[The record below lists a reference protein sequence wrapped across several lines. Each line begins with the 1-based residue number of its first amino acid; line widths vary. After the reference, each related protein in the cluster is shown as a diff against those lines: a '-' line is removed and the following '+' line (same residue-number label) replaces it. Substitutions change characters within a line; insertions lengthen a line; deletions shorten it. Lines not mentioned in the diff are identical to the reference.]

1 MFSPMCTT
9 PYLTSVPVTLGID
22 ARGAEEEP
30 AGRGR
35 YVRELLEALA
45 RRADPHRYLL
55 YARMRWDGKLDERF
69 EWRLQAASDPHWNL
83 KAARAASAECDVFLS
98 TNSYLTAWFT
108 SVPTILVIHD
118 LVTFD
123 RSLRP
128 SRRSAAIERATL
140 GRAVRRS
147 AGFVAVSHATA
158 DAFVE
163 RFPKALGRLTVTQ
176 LGVPTGLDASGD
188 GGAGDY
194 GLDSGFVLA
203 VGTLEPRKNLPRLV
217 RAYEALPREL
227 QETHPLVVVG
237 KPGWQVG
244 ETLHAIERLG
254 DRCRV
259 LGYVPDEGLARLYA
273 DCTVFCFPSLGEG
286 FGLPVLEAMHAGA
299 AVVTSDRSSLPE
311 VGGDA
316 VEYVDPFDEASI
328 AGGLERLLVDPVR
341 RSELSERAVARAAG
355 FTWDRTAEL
364 TLQAVERAA

>member
-1 MFSPMCTT
+1 MCTT
-9 PYLTSVPVTLGID
+9 PYLTSVPLTLGID
-22 ARGAEEEP
+22 ARAAVDEP

-35 YVRELLEALA
+35 YVRQLLDALA
-45 RRADPHRYLL
+45 RRDDPHRYVLF
-55 YARMRWDGKLDERF
+55 ARRSWDGPLDERF
-69 EWRLQAASDPHWNL
+69 EWRLEAASDPLWHVRI
-83 KAARAASAECDVFLS
+83 ARGASTECDVFLS

-108 SVPTILVIHD
+108 TIPTILVIHD

-128 SRRSAAIERATL
+128 SRRSTAIERVTL

-158 DAFVE
+158 DAFGA
-163 RFPKALGRLTVTQ
+163 RFPDAVGRLTVTQ
-176 LGVPTGLDASGD
+176 LGAPRSPRIPADGTPVDHGLA
-188 GGAGDY
+188 
-194 GLDSGFVLA
+194 SGFVLA

-217 RAYEALPREL
+217 RAYASLPDEL
-227 QETHPLVVVG
+227 QEAHPLVVVG

-244 ETLHAIERLG
+244 ETLRAIELLG

-259 LGYVPDEGLARLYA
+259 LGYVPDEELAGLYE

-316 VEYVDPFDEASI
+316 VEYVNPLDESSI
-328 AGGLERLLVDPVR
+328 AAGIERLLRDPAR
-341 RSELSERAVARAAG
+341 REQLSERAVARAAG
-355 FTWDRTAEL
+355 FTWDRTARL
-364 TLQAVERAA
+364 TLEAVERAA